1 MTQSY
6 FCAPP
11 ARYASGI
18 LPATRNT
25 LIAIGIISLACLTLN
40 TALDKIVGPP
50 IDQTSATALAIGG

>member
-1 MTQSY
+1 MTQFN
-6 FCAPP
+6 FCTPLV
-11 ARYASGI
+11 RYATDI

-25 LIAIGIISLACLTLN
+25 LIAVGIISLACLTLN